1 MKRIPGGLTA
11 GVAALASTVVGAS
24 GACGQVG
31 PRVDFRVLAEFG
43 ESASG
48 AWPLVQEAP
57 SSPRAIVQLDDGSVM
72 WDSGR
77 IHWIN
82 DDGVQQILAPGT
94 RLVGLPDEDFTYS
107 IWSSPQFTPQCA
119 FRLDDG
125 RAAFQVIA
133 RRSNGTQVLAMVLG
147 MPGAPAIA
155 DARGAYA
162 VSRDG
167 RILTLASSAFARQ
180 TGPLGGTL
188 VTYLQPN
195 MPIGGVAPAGATYLT
210 EDATFSRF
218 YSDGSIRISG
228 TGISQTPPPLQTFQ
242 GVYRGGEAIAYLYG
256 ARSIPGVS
264 VSVDARFSEQVA
276 SFANGSVLVQGY
288 GFSLG
293 ACVVR
298 PDGTGFDVVSPST
311 VLPGYPSDF
320 RIASL
325 GSVVATAD
333 QRVYVCAT
341 RFVNGQSQQIDQPGL
356 FEYEDGSLRLI
367 VASGDL
373 RLRSPGGQS
382 VKVFEGS
389 SGSPSW
395 ISSGGKIAW
404 MATVSQGGPKALV
417 FADRTGVV
425 VPSMWKGEAAP
436 GPLAA
441 FGEVD
446 SLSCTNVS
454 GQDFGRT
461 GSDMPSDTTRLAA
474 DGSLVVW
481 VRTRDRAAGRFRM
494 FAVSARLNVCPPDI
508 NEDGFID
515 FFDYDAF
522 LACFVSGEGCGR
534 FNVGDFNQDG
544 FTDFFDYMGFVEAF
558 EVGC

>member
-1 MKRIPGGLTA
+1 MSKAVGFALMASLSGLAMGQTAPRI
-11 GVAALASTVVGAS
+11 
-24 GACGQVG
+24 
-31 PRVDFRVLAEFG
+31 DYRVLAEFG
-43 ESASG
+43 NSAGG
-48 AWPLVQEAP
+48 AWPLVQESAL
-57 SSPRAIVQLDDGSVM
+57 SPQAIVQLDDGSVM
-72 WDSGR
+72 WYSTR

-82 DDGVQQILAPGT
+82 DDGVQEILAPGT

-107 IWSSPQFTPQCA
+107 ILTPSQFAPQRA

-125 RAAFQVIA
+125 RVAFDVIA
-133 RRSNGTQVLAMVLG
+133 RRSNGTQVLATTLG

-167 RILTLASSAFARQ
+167 QILTMGSSAFAMQ
-180 TGPLGGTL
+180 TGPFGGTL
-188 VTYLQPN
+188 VTYLQQN
-195 MPIGGVAPAGATYLT
+195 MPIGGVAPPGAVYLVT
-210 EDATFSRF
+210 DAVFSQF
-218 YSDGSIRISG
+218 FADGTIRIGGSG
-228 TGISQTPPPLQTFQ
+228 LTQTPPPLQTFR
-242 GVYRGGEAIAYLYG
+242 GVYRGGEAIALVYG
-256 ARSIPGVS
+256 ARPIPGVS
-264 VSVDARFSEQVA
+264 IPVDARNSEPVA
-276 SFANGSVLVQGY
+276 ILTDGNALMAGIGP
-288 GFSLG
+288 SLG
-293 ACVVR
+293 AWIVR
-298 PDGTGFDVVSPST
+298 PDGTGFDVVTTST
-311 VLPGYPSDF
+311 VLPGYPSEY

-325 GSVVATAD
+325 GTVLATAD

-341 RFVNGQSQQIDQPGL
+341 RFVDGQSQQIAEPGL
-356 FEYEDGSLRLI
+356 FEFENGSLRLI
-367 VASGDL
+367 VASGDP
-373 RLRSPGGQS
+373 RLRSAGGQTA
-382 VKVFEGS
+382 KVFEGA

-404 MATVSQGGPKALV
+404 LAAVSQGGPKALV

-446 SLSCTNVS
+446 QLSCTDTI
-454 GQDFGRT
+454 GRDFGRT
-461 GSDMPSDTTRLAA
+461 GSDMPSNTTRLAA

-494 FAVSARLNVCPPDI
+494 FALSTRLNVCPPDI
-508 NEDGFID
+508 NEDGFVD
-515 FFDYDAF
+515 FFDYIAF
-522 LACFVSGEGCGR
+522 VDCFESGEGCGR

-544 FTDFFDYMGFVEAF
+544 FTDFFDYAAFVEAF